1 MTMFLTMILATDRE
15 GNDLVDQVEDALQ
28 AAAGEGKSPLAY
40 RRSENSGE
48 GVRQH
53 LWQGMYP
60 GDTLKIVEDEVMGCM
75 YAVIASEDAANA
87 REVYDTLE
95 RAIGTLDCEQ
105 VRGVIAADVVAEHL
119 RMPMLSLCNSKK
131 HDEKTEKLLLDWI
144 DHDDAEVRLAAAQV
158 MGMLRWPKLR
168 KSLETVR
175 AGEKDER
182 VRRVI
187 DFALAQE

>member
-1 MTMFLTMILATDRE
+1 MFLTMVLATDRE
-15 GNDLVDQVEDALQ
+15 GNDLVDQVDDALQ
-28 AAAGEGKSPLAY
+28 QAAGAGKEPLAY
-40 RRSENSGE
+40 RRSEAIGE

-60 GDTLKIVEDEVMGCM
+60 GDTLKIIEDDLMGGM
-75 YAVIASEDAANA
+75 YAVIASEDADNA
-87 REVYDTLE
+87 RAVYDTLGQ
-95 RAIGTLDCEQ
+95 AIGKFDCEQ
-105 VRGVIAADVVAEHL
+105 VRDVIAADVVAEHL

-144 DHDDAEVRLAAAQV
+144 DHDDAEVRLATAQV
-158 MGMLRWPKLR
+158 MGMLGWPRLR
-168 KSLETVR
+168 KRLEAVR
-175 AGEKDER
+175 PGEKDER

>member
-1 MTMFLTMILATDRE
+1 MFLTMVLDTDRE
-15 GNDLVDQVEDALQ
+15 GNDLVDQVDEALQ
-28 AAAGEGKSPLAY
+28 QAAGAGKAPLAY
-40 RRSENSGE
+40 RRSEAIGE

-60 GDTLKIVEDEVMGCM
+60 DDTLKIVEDDLMGGM
-75 YAVIASEDAANA
+75 YAVIASDDADNA
-87 REVYDTLE
+87 REVYDTLDQ
-95 RAIGTLDCEQ
+95 AIGKFDCEQ
-105 VRGVIAADVVAEHL
+105 VRGVIAADVAAEHV

-158 MGMLRWPKLR
+158 MGMLGWPTLR
-168 KSLETVR
+168 KSLETAR

-182 VRRVI
+182 VLRVI